1 MVVGMTFADRGIL
14 QYESS
19 LSRNAGR
26 RIRQIGSAD
35 LLIGI
40 PTHRNGRTVGEVI
53 NAALSG
59 IRTYLGGYRIVLMNA
74 DGGSSDNTVRH
85 FEDAELPD
93 NVEPLWTEYV
103 GSNGKGLAIR
113 SIFEAASRLKVS
125 ACLVM
130 EARAPGIKPEWLP
143 ALINPVLQGDQIVM
157 GCYHQS
163 AYDAA
168 LTDNLVYP
176 FLRVFLGA
184 DLREPLAG
192 EFCVSGELANQL
204 AAFDVWETHVARFG
218 VNVWLAIHALTEHLR
233 LAQVDLGY
241 RGPGGGEPGALAD
254 PRFMHTFETL
264 FRLLIVHRRIWMSL
278 TQPVMVPWR
287 GSRAVYSEAPSHS
300 DHRDLLWQAFHNG
313 LNEYL
318 DGWRAILQPET
329 LDDVLALLGNARGE
343 YLFPA
348 DLWAKVVYEFA
359 TVYNKGEG
367 DPDRAVEALLPLFY
381 ARAAAYVTA
390 SRGLSP
396 AEREPR
402 VQEVLDAFFAQR
414 PYFVQMWETYQDWDD
429 DVTRYWLS

>member
-1 MVVGMTFADRGIL
+1 MTFADKGIL

-19 LSRNAGR
+19 LSKSAGR
-26 RIRQIGSAD
+26 RLRQIGSAD

-40 PTHRNGRTVGEVI
+40 PTHRNGRTVGEVVD
-53 NAALSG
+53 AVLAG
-59 IRTYLGGYRIVLMNA
+59 IQTYLGGYRIVLMNA

-93 NVEPLWTEYV
+93 NVEPLWTEYA

-113 SIFEAASRLKVS
+113 SIFEAASRLKVN

-157 GCYHQS
+157 GCYHRN
-163 AYDAA
+163 AYDAS

-192 EFCVSGELANQL
+192 EFCVSGNLATDL

-218 VNVWLAIHALTEHLR
+218 VNVWLAIHALTQHLH

-241 RGPGGGEPGALAD
+241 RGPGGGDPATLAD
-254 PRFMHTFETL
+254 PRYLHTFETL
-264 FRLLIVHRRIWMSL
+264 FRMLIVHRRIWMSL
-278 TQPVMVPWR
+278 TQPVIVPWR
-287 GSRAVYSEAPSHS
+287 GLRAVPSQS
-300 DHRDLLWQAFHNG
+300 PPPPDHRELLWQAFHDGFDN
-313 LNEYL
+313 YL
-318 DGWRAILQPET
+318 EGWRAILQPET
-329 LDDVLALLGNARGE
+329 LDEVLALLSQPPGE
-343 YLFPA
+343 LSFPNE
-348 DLWAKVVYEFA
+348 LWAKVVYEFA

-367 DPDRAVEALLPLFY
+367 DPDRAVEALLPIFY
-381 ARAAAYVTA
+381 ARTA
-390 SRGLSP
+390 SYITLSQGLSAP
-396 AEREPR
+396 EREPLL
-402 VQEVLDAFFAQR
+402 QEMLDAFLAQR
-414 PYFVQMWETYQDWDD
+414 PYFCEIWEMYQDWDD
-429 DVTRYWLS
+429 DVTRFWLS